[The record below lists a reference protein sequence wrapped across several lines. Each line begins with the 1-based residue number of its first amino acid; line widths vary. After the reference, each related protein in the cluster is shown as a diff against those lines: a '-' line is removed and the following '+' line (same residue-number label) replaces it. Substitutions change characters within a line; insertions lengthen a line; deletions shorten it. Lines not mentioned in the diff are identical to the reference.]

1 MPVITMPC
9 SAEEYKRIRMLI
21 VGFKGRPGMAQAQK
35 KMGNMRD
42 PKQMQAQMAQ
52 MSKMLPPHLLQQMG
66 GPAALQGLMKQME
79 SSGGIPGMMGGK
91 K

>member
-1 MPVITMPC
+1 M
-9 SAEEYKRIRMLI
+9 RMII
-21 VGFKGRPGMAQAQK
+21 VGSKGRPGMVQAQK

-52 MSKMLPPHLLQQMG
+52 MSKMLPPHMLQQMG
-66 GPAALQGLMKQME
+66 GPAALQGLLKQMGSE
-79 SSGGIPGMMGGK
+79 GMGGLMGGK